1 MVVCL
6 LSVAFG
12 QVALDVAVL
21 VQSTS
26 LVDELLAVSVFER
39 LDDPPATIGD
49 EDPLREFQSS
59 PLQLRQQF
67 LADLVVLRRSL
78 PEAQRELFPFTVH
91 AKRDHKRLTAAVDRV
106 EVHREERK
114 ILEAALLEVA
124 SAASLSPRPGGATPS
139 SASHRTPCLRSSP
152 SLRTCEPT
160 SLEALAL
167 GVHPKSLRD
176 F

>member
-1 MVVCL
+1 MVCL
-6 LSVAFG
+6 LAVTFG
-12 QVALDVAVL
+12 QVALEVAVF
-21 VQSTS
+21 VQSTP

-49 EDPLREFQSS
+49 PEDPLGKFQSS

-67 LADLVVLRRSL
+67 LADLVVLRCSL

-91 AKRDHKRLTAAVDRV
+91 AKRDHKRLTAAVHRV
-106 EVHREERK
+106 EVHPQRAKNLRGGAPG
-114 ILEAALLEVA
+114 IA
-124 SAASLSPRPGGATPS
+124 SAASLLPRPDGEIPS

-152 SLRTCEPT
+152 FLHTCEQT

-167 GVHPKSLRD
+167 AAR
-176 F
+176 